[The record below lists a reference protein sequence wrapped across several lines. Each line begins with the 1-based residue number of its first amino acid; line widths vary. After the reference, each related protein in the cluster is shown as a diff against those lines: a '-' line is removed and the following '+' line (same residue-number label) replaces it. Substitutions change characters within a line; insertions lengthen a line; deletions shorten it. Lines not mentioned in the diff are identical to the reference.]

1 MEDDIISASGFF
13 NQIDNFVIK
22 TMLSQNQNK
31 WKMIEF
37 SELGFIGKL
46 FRCSDLPIFMHMFLL
61 YSFNKP
67 VDLIHN
73 IVFEAL
79 ACDPGTTEV
88 EFRFFFKKLVII
100 LILKNKGQM

>member
-1 MEDDIISASGFF
+1 MRSEQQS
-13 NQIDNFVIK
+13 N
-22 TMLSQNQNK
+22 

-46 FRCSDLPIFMHMFLL
+46 FRCSDLPMFMHMFLL
-61 YSFNKP
+61 YSFVKP

-79 ACDPGTTEV
+79 SCDPGKSQV
-88 EFRFFFKKLVII
+88 KMLIYIRYLFDV
-100 LILKNKGQM
+100 LILTK